1 MEEKNKDSFEADIIL
16 MPNNTYSIKTKV
28 IQKENYYVLKTKYSR
43 ELELMKNEIKN
54 KLNENNMTGRKF
66 NKFLAIQ
73 ITLVKK

>member
-1 MEEKNKDSFEADIIL
+1 